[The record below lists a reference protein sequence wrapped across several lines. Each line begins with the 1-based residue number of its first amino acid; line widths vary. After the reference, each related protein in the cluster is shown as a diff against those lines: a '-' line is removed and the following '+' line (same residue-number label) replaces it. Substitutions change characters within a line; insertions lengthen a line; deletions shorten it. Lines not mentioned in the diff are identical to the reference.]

1 MVDNKPNSVLNGFGR
16 FGSRFLNYYL
26 KHYKNRRFELQ
37 QINDENLSVE
47 KMQDLFLKDNNLD
60 YKKNWLVIVR
70 NDVLKFIGKLGEIDI
85 LFSNLPVQSLP
96 QDYQFFLECSGKY
109 TDINKFPKNFNYKKV
124 FISATSYN
132 SDQTLIYGYNEK
144 DYKQSSKYLSY
155 GSCTVNAFVPLANA
169 LNDWKILESD
179 VSVIHSVP
187 EYILEKNKSIL
198 KIRNCTLTTMA
209 PKLLQFLNIDNFLVN
224 YTLAPFL
231 GPSIINFRFKLQE
244 KWELQEIF
252 DAILQIKSK
261 DNKNL
266 YNVCMEDRGHHSAIL
281 SEYSAEIIINNSR
294 KVGKNLYLGAYFD
307 NENSVNRYFDLIN
320 YISEV
325 KK

>member
-1 MVDNKPNSVLNGFGR
+1 MDTKPNSVLNGFGR

-26 KHYKNRRFELQ
+26 KHFENRHFELE

-47 KMQDLFLKDNNLD
+47 KMHDLFLKDNNLD
-60 YKKNWLVIVR
+60 YKQNWSVIVK
-70 NDVLKFIGKLGEIDI
+70 NDSLKFIGKLGEIYI
-85 LFSNLPVQSLP
+85 LFSNLPVPSLP
-96 QDYQFFLECSGKY
+96 EHFQFFLECSGKY
-109 TDINKFPKNFNYKKV
+109 TDINKFPKNFSYKKV

-144 DYKQSSKYLSY
+144 EYKQSSKYLSY

-198 KIRNCTLTTMA
+198 EKRNCTLTTMA
-209 PKLLQFLNIDNFLVN
+209 PKLLQFLNDDNFLVD

-231 GPSIINFRFKLQE
+231 GPSIINFRFKLQK
-244 KWELQEIF
+244 KWEIQEIF
-252 DAILQIKSK
+252 DAILQIKSD
-261 DNKNL
+261 DNKKL
-266 YNVCMEDRGHHSAIL
+266 YIVRSEDRGSHSAIL
-281 SEYSAEIIINNSR
+281 SEYSAEIIKNNSR
-294 KVGKNLYLGAYFD
+294 KVGENLYLGAYFD

-320 YISEV
+320 YV
-325 KK
+325 TRA

>member
-1 MVDNKPNSVLNGFGR
+1 MYKKPNSVLNGFGR
-16 FGSRFLNYYL
+16 FGNRFLNYYL
-26 KHYKNRRFELQ
+26 KHFENRHFELK

-47 KMQDLFLKDNNLD
+47 KMQDLFLTDSNLD
-60 YKKNWLVIVR
+60 YKQNWSVSVK
-70 NDVLKFIGKLGEIDI
+70 NDVLKFIGKLGEIHI
-85 LFSNLPVQSLP
+85 LFSNLPVHSLP
-96 QDYQFFLECSGKY
+96 EDFQFFFECSGKY
-109 TDINKFPKNFNYKKV
+109 TDITKFPKNFCYKKV

-169 LNDWKILESD
+169 LNEWKILESD

-198 KIRNCTLTTMA
+198 EKRNCTLTTMA
-209 PKLLQFLNIDNFLVN
+209 PKLLQFLNNDNFLVD

-231 GPSIINFRFKLQE
+231 GPSIINFRFKLQK

-252 DAILQIKSK
+252 DTILQIKSN
-261 DNKNL
+261 DNKKL
-266 YNVCMEDRGHHSAIL
+266 YTVLGEDRGNHSALL
-281 SEYSAEIIINNSR
+281 SEYSAEIIKNNSR
-294 KVGKNLYLGAYFD
+294 KVGENLYLGAYFD

-320 YISEV
+320 YV
-325 KK
+325 TRANK